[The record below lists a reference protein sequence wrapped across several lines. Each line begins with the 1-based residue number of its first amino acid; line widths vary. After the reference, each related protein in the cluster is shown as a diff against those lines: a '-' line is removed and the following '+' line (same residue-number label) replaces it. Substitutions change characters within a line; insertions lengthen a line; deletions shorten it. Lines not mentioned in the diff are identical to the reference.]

1 MTSVMTTPP
10 EAEADATEQRPRTSK
25 LPWRLRTR
33 KFLRKHARTK
43 LMTLMLAPIA
53 VIWVYPFLWMVSA
66 SFKTNEEIFAGLNL
80 IPQEGT
86 LENFARAWTEA
97 DLGLYFFNTVVM
109 TAGSILIVL
118 VTSAM
123 MGYALGRY
131 AFPGRAIVIAIYAAT
146 VFLPEGYTIIPIF
159 QLINSLGLADTLW
172 GLILGASGGAH
183 VVQVLLFAGFFRQL
197 PSELEESA
205 TLDGAGYFRVFWSIM
220 LPLSKPVIATVI
232 ILQFMHAWN
241 AYLLP
246 LVLTLTR
253 PDLRTVAIGLKA
265 FQGEFSTDWAGMAAA
280 ASISLLPIIIT
291 FLFLQRYFVEGV
303 AGAVKQ

>member
-1 MTSVMTTPP
+1 MT
-10 EAEADATEQRPRTSK
+10 ALATGTQRAPSSDGGTRNSMPSWRSRMRK
-25 LPWRLRTR
+25 LT
-33 KFLRKHARTK
+33 RKHARTK
-43 LMTLMLAPIA
+43 ITTIVLTPIA
-53 VIWVYPFLWMVSA
+53 IIWVYPFLWMVSA
-66 SFKTNEEIFAGLNL
+66 AFKSNNEIYEGLGL
-80 IPQEGT
+80 IPT
-86 LENFARAWTEA
+86 SPTVENFVRAWGEA
-97 DLGLYFFNTVVM
+97 HIGLYFFNTVVM

-118 VTSAM
+118 ATAAM

-131 AFPGRAIVIAIYAAT
+131 PFPGRGIVIAIYAAT
-146 VFLPEGYTIIPIF
+146 VFLPEGYTIIPLF
-159 QLINSLGLADTLW
+159 QLINSLGLADSLW

-183 VVQVLLFAGFFRQL
+183 VVQVLLFSGFFRQI
-197 PSELEESA
+197 PGELEESA
-205 TLDGAGYFRVFWSIM
+205 KLDGAGFLRVFFSIM

-265 FQGEFSTDWAGMAAA
+265 FQGEFATDWAGMAAA
-280 ASISLLPIIIT
+280 ATISLLPIIVT